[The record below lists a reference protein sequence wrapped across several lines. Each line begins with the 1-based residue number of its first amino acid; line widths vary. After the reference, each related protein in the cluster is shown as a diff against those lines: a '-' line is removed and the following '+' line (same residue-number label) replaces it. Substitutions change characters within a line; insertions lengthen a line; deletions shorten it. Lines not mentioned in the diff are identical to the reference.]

1 MIIAVPK
8 EIKNNEDRVALTAAG
23 VEVLKKEGHKVLI
36 EKNAGQGSGI
46 SDHDYQKFGAEIVA
60 DKKELFDRAEM
71 IIKVKEPWKEEYKFF
86 SKGQILFTYLHLAAD
101 QELMEFLKEKK
112 ITAIAYETVQNKDG
126 ELPLLTPMS
135 EVAGRLSVQ
144 VAAAYLE
151 KPNGGS
157 GVLLGGVPGVKPAK
171 VVVVGGGIVG
181 RNAAKVAFG
190 MGAEVTIMD
199 IKQSTMRYID
209 DIFHSSVRTI
219 KSNPIHVAEEVKDA
233 DLVVGAVLIPGA
245 KAPNLVTEE
254 MIKTM
259 KSGSVIV
266 DVAIDQGGC
275 IEGTYPTTHDNP
287 VFTKYGVIHYS
298 VANMPGAVART
309 STFALTNATLPYIKK
324 LATHGYKKAMLN
336 DYSLALGLNIYQGEI
351 VCQAVAGAFAE
362 DYLKI
367 DKLLAEWK
375 ED

>member
-8 EIKNNEDRVALTAAG
+8 EIKNNENRVALTAAG
-23 VEVLKKEGHKVLI
+23 TEILKKAGHQILI
-36 EKNAGQGSGI
+36 EKNAGKGSGI
-46 SDHDYQKFGAEIVA
+46 SDQDYKEAGAEILA

-71 IIKVKEPWKEEYKFF
+71 IIKVKEPLKEEYNLFKE
-86 SKGQILFTYLHLAAD
+86 GQILFTYLHLAAD
-101 QELMEFLKEKK
+101 QELTEALKERGV
-112 ITAIAYETVQNKDG
+112 TAVAYETVQTEDG

-144 VAAAYLE
+144 AAASFLE
-151 KPNGGS
+151 KPKGGS
-157 GVLLGGVPGVKPAK
+157 GMLLGGVPGVKPAK
-171 VVVVGGGIVG
+171 VVVIGGGIVG
-181 RNAAKVAFG
+181 RNAAKISLG
-190 MGAEVTIMD
+190 MGADVTIMD

-209 DIFHSSVRTI
+209 DTFPCGIKTI
-219 KSNPIHVAEEVKDA
+219 MSNQSHVAEEVKEA
-233 DLVVGAVLIPGA
+233 DVVIGAVLIPGA

-259 KSGSVIV
+259 TNGSVVV

-275 IEGTYPTTHDNP
+275 IEGTYPTTHDDP
-287 VFTKYGVIHYS
+287 VFTKHGVIHYS

-324 LATHGYKKAMLN
+324 LAARGYKKAMLN

-351 VCQAVAGAFAE
+351 ICQAVAESFNQE
-362 DYLKI
+362 YKNL
-367 DKLLAEWK
+367 DKLLESWQ
-375 ED
+375 